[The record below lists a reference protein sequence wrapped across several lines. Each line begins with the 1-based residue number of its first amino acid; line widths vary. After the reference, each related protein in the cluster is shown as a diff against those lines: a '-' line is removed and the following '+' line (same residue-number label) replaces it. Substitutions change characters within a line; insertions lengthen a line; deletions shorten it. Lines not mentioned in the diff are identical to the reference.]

1 MRDFAFLV
9 NVVKMKSLLVVV
21 NVVKMMS
28 LLIVANVM
36 NMMGL
41 MTVLLN
47 RPLPP
52 TRYMQDQICEQLPA
66 RQS

>member
-1 MRDFAFLV
+1 MRDFAVIL
-9 NVVKMKSLLVVV
+9 NVVKMKGLVVVV

-52 TRYMQDQICEQLPA
+52 TRYMQDQICVQIPA
-66 RQS
+66 SQS